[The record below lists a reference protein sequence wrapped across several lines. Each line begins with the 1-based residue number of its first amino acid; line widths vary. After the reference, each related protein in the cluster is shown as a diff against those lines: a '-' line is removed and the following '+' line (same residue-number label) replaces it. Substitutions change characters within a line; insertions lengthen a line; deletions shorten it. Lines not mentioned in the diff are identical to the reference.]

1 MSEKLFPEERLD
13 RILNLMGE
21 KGRVSVTDLSRQFDV
36 STVTIRNDLAQLERQ
51 GRVVR
56 THGGAMVRPDP
67 IQEPAFSLRQ
77 RIHSTEKERIARA
90 AADLV
95 GMVTI
100 VLMPAPPPGT
110 GSLLKDRHELTVI
123 TNGLFNAL
131 ELSDSP
137 GVAVVMPGGMLRSGS
152 TSLVGDLGA
161 AIFDL
166 YHIQKGFFSAWG
178 LTLQEGLTDL
188 NQYEV
193 ELKRLMVERS
203 KEVIAIIDATKWGQV
218 AFSTFASL
226 NQVDQVISDAPV
238 PLEMVASLE
247 ARGIKSNW
255 SNSFTR
261 INETND

>member
-1 MSEKLFPEERLD
+1 ME
-13 RILNLMGE
+13 E
-21 KGRVSVTDLSRQFDV
+21 KGRVSVIDLSKQFDV
-36 STVTIRNDLAQLERQ
+36 STVTIRNDLAELERQ
-51 GRVVR
+51 GRVLR
-56 THGGAMVRPDP
+56 THGGAMLRPDA

-77 RIHSTEKERIARA
+77 RIHSAEKERIARA

-95 GMVTI
+95 RDGDSIALDASTTAWH
-100 VLMPAPPPGT
+100 LARH
-110 GSLLKDRHELTVI
+110 LKDRHELTVI

-161 AIFDL
+161 GIFDH

-203 KEVIAIIDATKWGQV
+203 KEVIAIVDTTKWGQV

-226 NQVDQVISDAPV
+226 DQVNEIISDSPAPPEIV
-238 PLEMVASLE
+238 SALQAC
-247 ARGIKSNW
+247 GIK
-255 SNSFTR
+255 
-261 INETND
+261 IHLV